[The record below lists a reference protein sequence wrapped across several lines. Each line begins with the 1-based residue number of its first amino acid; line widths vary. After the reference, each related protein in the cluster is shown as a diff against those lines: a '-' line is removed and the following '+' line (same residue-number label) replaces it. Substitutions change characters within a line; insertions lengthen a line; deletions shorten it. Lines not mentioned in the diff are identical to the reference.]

1 MWAESWAEIAARAL
15 SWIAIMLMAWKD
27 NTEYVIRNGSL
38 QCAIFIRAH
47 VPTWI
52 KDWSLFNNLL
62 SLKKMF
68 WSASHSP
75 AALALKHPPV
85 RFVRT
90 HWTVSRRSCH
100 PRKWVL
106 SVMMIHSKGPH
117 LINPKLGHVDTKGG
131 VAAVQWMIRS
141 EPRITKRANRSPQV
155 FLLFSRAGFQSS
167 VLTPGR
173 FYTHLVCQSWPEK
186 PVYVL
191 NTSGTPD
198 IAVKHWC
205 GQKQEGTIASVDSQ
219 ERVQFKNGIVLGL
232 MLLFLCPKPQFCVE

>member
-1 MWAESWAEIAARAL
+1 MWAESWVEIASRAL
-15 SWIAIMLMAWKD
+15 SWMAIMLMAWKD
-27 NTEYVIRNGSL
+27 NTGCVILSGSL

-100 PRKWVL
+100 PRKRVL
-106 SVMMIHSKGPH
+106 SAMMIHSKGPH
-117 LINPKLGHVDTKGG
+117 LINPKLGHVDTQEGWLPYSEWSDLSH
-131 VAAVQWMIRS
+131 ASQSTPTDPHRFYRS
-141 EPRITKRANRSPQV
+141 REQV
-155 FLLFSRAGFQSS
+155 FNLQCSRQGDFTPTWCVRAG
-167 VLTPGR
+167 R
-173 FYTHLVCQSWPEK
+173 
-186 PVYVL
+186 
-191 NTSGTPD
+191 
-198 IAVKHWC
+198 
-205 GQKQEGTIASVDSQ
+205 
-219 ERVQFKNGIVLGL
+219 KN
-232 MLLFLCPKPQFCVE
+232 LFMY